1 MATLSITVPDAIAA
15 HITADMCAYNGYQ
28 EQIPDV
34 NNPGTFTD
42 NPQTPGQFV
51 KECVKNYILS
61 CCRAY
66 EAAKAAEDARI
77 IAANAAGSEL
87 TLGD

>member
-15 HITADMCAYNGYQ
+15 RITSDMCAYNGYQ

-34 NNPGTFTD
+34 NNPGTFID
-42 NPQTPGQFV
+42 NPMTPGQFV
-51 KECVKNYILS
+51 KECVKTYILS
-61 CCRAY
+61 CCRAF
-66 EAAKAAEDARI
+66 EATKAAEDARI
-77 IAANAAGSEL
+77 AAQNAAGSEL